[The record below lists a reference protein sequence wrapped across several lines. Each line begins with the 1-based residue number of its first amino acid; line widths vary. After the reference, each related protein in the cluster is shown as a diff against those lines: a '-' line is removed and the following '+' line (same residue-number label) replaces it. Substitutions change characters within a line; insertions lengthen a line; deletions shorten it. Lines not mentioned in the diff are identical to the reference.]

1 MENTKQIPEPRRCES
16 AKYKYKKS
24 SYVEIFEVLQSL
36 RWDEM
41 FCDFKLE
48 TDDGKVICG
57 HKVVLASA
65 STYFHAMFKNCEEK
79 NQYLVIMKQLDSTA
93 LQLLVNF
100 IYSGEITVTE
110 NNLQV
115 LLEASNI
122 LQLQEVKEACSDFL
136 QTQMCPKNCI
146 GINAL
151 ADLHSC
157 TKLLRSSELY
167 IQQHFSDVVEGD
179 EFLSLSPEQMVKLI
193 ACDEL
198 KVPSEENVY
207 ESVIR
212 WVKYDLGSRKCIL
225 PQLMEHVRLPLTSK
239 DYILKKIVKESL
251 VNNCLK
257 SKNYVIEAIHFHLL
271 KSNKLISFFTMPNHY
286 GRKPRQPGG
295 SQKVILA
302 VGGSRH
308 GRNLDTT
315 EWYDPKINQWQPGP
329 QTIASRFS
337 GGLAVVK
344 DNFVIYLGGVNLGS
358 AHQSVYMLDLSS
370 ESPYWKSS
378 VDMLIKR
385 RHLGV
390 GVINN
395 YIYAVG
401 GSDNNS
407 CLSSAEVFDCRTQ
420 EWSMISSMNTRRSSA
435 GIGVLYNL
443 LFVVGGVDGL
453 SKRRLNSVE
462 CYHPSLDKWTPVSKM
477 RVRRSGLGV
486 GVVNDVVYAVGGTD
500 GFKVHKSV
508 EAYSLSTG
516 VWTSI
521 PDMHLCRQFPGVAVL
536 DGLLY
541 VVGGDDGTSTFDSVE
556 FYNPRNKR
564 NSSITGLGSFIN
576 GLLNSLSIDNIAV
589 L

>member
-1 MENTKQIPEPRRCES
+1 MENTKQIPESRRCES

-24 SYVEIFEVLQSL
+24 SHVEIFKVLQSL

-48 TDDGKVICG
+48 TDDGKIICG
-57 HKVVLASA
+57 HKVILASA
-65 STYFHAMFKNCEEK
+65 SPYFHAMFKNCEEK

-110 NNLQV
+110 NNLQ
-115 LLEASNI
+115 
-122 LQLQEVKEACSDFL
+122 LQEVKEACCHFL

-146 GINAL
+146 AINAL

-167 IQQHFSDVVEGD
+167 ILQHFSDMVEGD
-179 EFLSLSPEQMVKLI
+179 EFLSLSSEQMVKLI

-198 KVPSEENVY
+198 KVPSEEKVF

-212 WVKYDLGSRKCIL
+212 WIKYDLDSRKGIL

-239 DYILKKIVKESL
+239 DYILKKIVEEPL

-257 SKNYVIEAIHFHLL
+257 SKDYVIEALHFHLL
-271 KSNKLISFFTMPNHY
+271 KSNELVSFLTIPHHN
-286 GRKPRQPGG
+286 RKKPRQPG

-308 GRNLDTT
+308 GGNLDST

-329 QTIASRFS
+329 QMIASRFS

-344 DNFVIYLGGVNLGS
+344 DNFVIYMGGVNLGS
-358 AHQSVYMLDLSS
+358 VHQSVYLLDLSS
-370 ESPYWKSS
+370 ESPYWKST

-395 YIYAVG
+395 YLYAVG
-401 GSDNNS
+401 GSDGNS

-420 EWSMISSMNTRRSSA
+420 EWRMISSMATRRSSA
-435 GIGVLYNL
+435 GIGVLHNL

-453 SKRRLNSVE
+453 SKLRLNSVE

-477 RVRRSGLGV
+477 RVRRSALGV
-486 GVVNDVVYAVGGTD
+486 GVLDDVVYAVGGTN

-556 FYNPRNKR
+556 FYNPKTKTWTMVTTSCNDARTAAGVVAIDRPRNFK
-564 NSSITGLGSFIN
+564 TC
-576 GLLNSLSIDNIAV
+576 
-589 L
+589 